1 MGNSLQVM
9 QLQSAVERGDLE
21 RVRLLL
27 ECSQSERLLNARD
40 RWNNTPLH
48 AAAFYGHVAV
58 VEHLL
63 QCKAPVDATNELQN
77 TPLHIA
83 ALHYHVE
90 VAEVLLVQGG
100 ATVDCRNGKLE
111 TPLHFAAL
119 TGAGHMAALLLHHKA
134 AVDSTDIEGNTPLHK
149 TAGCVRERT
158 AVAELLLQ
166 HGADA
171 RALNNQQQTALTLAQ
186 QQGRQGVVELLQG
199 VQQQ

>member
-9 QLQSAVERGDLE
+9 QLQSAVERGELE
-21 RVRLLL
+21 RARLLL

-111 TPLHFAAL
+111 TPLHFAAKHGQL
-119 TGAGHMAALLLHHKA
+119 DVASLLLALQANPSAK
-134 AVDSTDIEGNTPLHK
+134 DQKGQTPLHL
-149 TAGCVRERT
+149 A
-158 AVAELLLQ
+158 AENDYPGPTTPFLSFHRISFALQ
-166 HGADA
+166 M
-171 RALNNQQQTALTLAQ
+171 R
-186 QQGRQGVVELLQG
+186 
-199 VQQQ
+199 